1 MNPND
6 PNRGGTG
13 GGTDPNAG
21 VPAADPNAPV
31 APVDESPVTP
41 PAETPAPA
49 ESTPTAP
56 AEGTGEDQGGTGG
69 GAPTGG
75 VV

>member
-41 PAETPAPA
+41 PA
-49 ESTPTAP
+49 
-56 AEGTGEDQGGTGG
+56 
-69 GAPTGG
+69 
-75 VV
+75 

>member
-13 GGTDPNAG
+13 GGT
-21 VPAADPNAPV
+21 DPNAPV